1 MRKLDKLKPQARAA
15 LGIKNIRSWMGYDDT
30 VDLETNWKNAIAE
43 YRRRERSAQ
52 MIQGAWRTNSV
63 LTPREVVT
71 HTSRLGDVYLNFHF
85 DLTET
90 EEEGMLREVRRAMR
104 SVPKSEGKAYYGIVA
119 FGGGGHGKCYL
130 PRITPRRSR
139 PMMSSSNV
147 WLHTFKN
154 TIPTPS
160 CRRSQ

>member
-1 MRKLDKLKPQARAA
+1 MYMRKLDKLKPQARAA
-15 LGIKNIRSWMGYDDT
+15 LGIKNIRSWEGYDDT
-30 VDLETNWKNAIAE
+30 VDLETNWKHAIAE

-71 HTSRLGDVYLNFHF
+71 HTSRLSDVFLNYHF

-119 FGGGGHGKCYL
+119 FGGGGMESVIYPALRHEEAGL
-130 PRITPRRSR
+130 
-139 PMMSSSNV
+139 
-147 WLHTFKN
+147 
-154 TIPTPS
+154 
-160 CRRSQ
+160 

>member
-1 MRKLDKLKPQARAA
+1 
-15 LGIKNIRSWMGYDDT
+15 
-30 VDLETNWKNAIAE
+30 
-43 YRRRERSAQ
+43 

-71 HTSRLGDVYLNFHF
+71 HTSRLGDVFLNYHF

-119 FGGGGHGKCYL
+119 FGGGGMESVIYPALRHEEAGL
-130 PRITPRRSR
+130 
-139 PMMSSSNV
+139 
-147 WLHTFKN
+147 
-154 TIPTPS
+154 
-160 CRRSQ
+160 